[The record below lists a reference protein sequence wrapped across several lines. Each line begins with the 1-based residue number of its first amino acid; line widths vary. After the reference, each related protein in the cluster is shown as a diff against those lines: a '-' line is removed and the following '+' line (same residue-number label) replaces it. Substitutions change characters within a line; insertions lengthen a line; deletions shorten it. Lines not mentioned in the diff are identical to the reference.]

1 MIIYFCPSFQGQSAL
16 SMSSSYGLI
25 CDMRSKN
32 IYSVNVAGLTLSEI
46 STVSVICMKCQV

>member
-16 SMSSSYGLI
+16 SSSCGLI

-46 STVSVICMKCQV
+46 RTAL